1 MKLLPILLFCG
12 LASFLSFDIKAEA
25 PAPVDPSKPPPKVR
39 KSDASAAFF
48 ADPTVRTFELEIGDE
63 ELASIR
69 RSPRTYVRGNLQ
81 EGTQVFTNIGIH
93 LKGMGSFQ
101 PLEQKPSFVLKFDKF
116 EPSRNYHGLDRLMLN
131 NSIQDQ
137 TYMAELLATGL
148 FRDAGVP
155 AAHVTHARVRLNGRN
170 LGLYVAIEAMNK
182 GFLKRNFH
190 DSSGNLYEGYLRD
203 INGRLDQD
211 NGSETSQRDVRTLFA
226 ACQVP
231 DLTERFQR
239 LNKLLDVD
247 RFASFAAMEMLI
259 AHWDGYTLH
268 TNNYRFYHDPG
279 SDKMVFIA
287 HGLDAVFYRPNVPI
301 QPPMRSIVSRALFET
316 LEGRQAYEQRLRTLY
331 TNVFRLDVIT
341 NRMADAL
348 AKLKAAKLSAI
359 ELESIERKASKL
371 SDRIAHRRQR
381 VGEQLQGISPRPLSF
396 DDSSLARA
404 NDWRD
409 ESDSGKPLHDRVQTE
424 NRATLHIR
432 APDGRCRAS
441 WRAMIFLQPGRY
453 RFEGVVRTENV
464 NGPGV
469 AVRISGDTR
478 YTRLT
483 GTNPWQPI
491 QHEFTVKE
499 QDSGDI
505 ELVCEL
511 NALSGEVWFDLGS
524 LQVRRL

>member
-287 HGLDAVFYRPNVPI
+287 HGLDAVFYRPNVLI
-301 QPPMRSIVSRALFET
+301 QPTIRSIVSRALF
-316 LEGRQAYEQRLRTLY
+316 
-331 TNVFRLDVIT
+331 
-341 NRMADAL
+341 
-348 AKLKAAKLSAI
+348 
-359 ELESIERKASKL
+359 
-371 SDRIAHRRQR
+371 
-381 VGEQLQGISPRPLSF
+381 
-396 DDSSLARA
+396 
-404 NDWRD
+404 
-409 ESDSGKPLHDRVQTE
+409 
-424 NRATLHIR
+424 
-432 APDGRCRAS
+432 
-441 WRAMIFLQPGRY
+441 
-453 RFEGVVRTENV
+453 
-464 NGPGV
+464 
-469 AVRISGDTR
+469 
-478 YTRLT
+478 
-483 GTNPWQPI
+483 
-491 QHEFTVKE
+491 
-499 QDSGDI
+499 
-505 ELVCEL
+505 
-511 NALSGEVWFDLGS
+511 
-524 LQVRRL
+524 